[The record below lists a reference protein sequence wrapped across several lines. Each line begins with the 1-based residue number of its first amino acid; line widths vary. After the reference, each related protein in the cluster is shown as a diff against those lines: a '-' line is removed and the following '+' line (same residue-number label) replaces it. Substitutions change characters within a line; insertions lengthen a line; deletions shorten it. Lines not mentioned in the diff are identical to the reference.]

1 MSVEQMFREKTKQEL
16 RNRNSLPTFP
26 TDATIWHQTG
36 LCFVLLNNTVIRPL
50 LFQVGVILT
59 DWDAFL
65 CVCHWFHTILQRFQF
80 FTSSMW
86 SLSWMYVSS
95 YQGAFFRVYVIHRW
109 VASML
114 VAVNSCDVLAY
125 RERLFDVLRWSC
137 SFMETV
143 ILKILS
149 WTITTSA
156 RWLTHRE
163 WIVIASFVAWDRE
176 YLIEWSLS
184 SWNDY
189 EH

>member
-95 YQGAFFRVYVIHRW
+95 YQGAFFRVYVINRW

-114 VAVNSCDVLAY
+114 VAVNSCDVFAY
-125 RERLFDVLRWSC
+125 NKWLFDVTL
-137 SFMETV
+137 V
-143 ILKILS
+143 IWPPQAQTSSVIVSRDLLYTMIGDS
-149 WTITTSA
+149 GACGGQITKVTSNN
-156 RWLTHRE
+156 RL
-163 WIVIASFVAWDRE
+163 
-176 YLIEWSLS
+176 L
-184 SWNDY
+184 
-189 EH
+189 